1 MGVVTN
7 YPVWNVLDV
16 PLPEIKKD
24 AVIIF
29 PTETVYGI
37 GAFLSNAAGVERIF
51 EVKKRENKPLSLHV
65 PVAAGLEKYVEKISV
80 PAERALSLYAPG
92 PLMMIF
98 KLKAGLVFPARA
110 TANGNVGVRVFSN
123 FITASIVNAAGEP
136 LLATSA
142 NISGG
147 ASPKNFFDVPEE
159 LVDECDI
166 AIDNGPTMYQ
176 KDSTIIDFSGDVP
189 VMLREGAIG
198 FEELSDVLATNIRR
212 AI

>member
-1 MGVVTN
+1 VGIVAS
-7 YPVWNVLDV
+7 YPLWNVLDA

-24 AVIIF
+24 SVIIF

-37 GAFLSNAAGVERIF
+37 GAFLSNEAGVERIF
-51 EVKKRENKPLSLHV
+51 EAKKRENKPLSLHL
-65 PVAAGLEKYVEKISV
+65 ASSSGIEKFVESISV

-98 KLKAGLVFPARA
+98 KLKKGVIFPARA
-110 TANGNVGVRVFSN
+110 TANGNIGVRVFSN
-123 FITASIVNAAGEP
+123 FITASIINSSGEP

-147 ASPKNFFDVPEE
+147 ASPKCFFDIPEE

-176 KDSTIIDFSGDVP
+176 KDSTIVDFSGKIP
-189 VMLREGAIG
+189 VMLREGAIP
-198 FEELSDVLATNIRR
+198 FEELSDVLATNIGR
-212 AI
+212 AN

>member
-1 MGVVTN
+1 VGIIAN
-7 YPVWNVLDV
+7 YPLWNVLDAD
-16 PLPEIKKD
+16 LPDIKKD
-24 AVIIF
+24 SVIIF

-37 GAFLSNAAGVERIF
+37 GVFLSNEAGIERIF
-51 EVKKRENKPLSLHV
+51 EAKRRENKPLSLHL
-65 PVAAGLEKYVEKISV
+65 PGAAGIEKYVEKISV

-98 KLKAGLVFPARA
+98 KLKKGLVFPERA
-110 TANGNVGVRVFSN
+110 TANGNIGVRVFAN
-123 FITASIVNAAGEP
+123 FITASLINKIGEP

-147 ASPKNFFDVPEE
+147 PSPKTFFEVPEE
-159 LVDECDI
+159 LVDECDY

-176 KDSTIIDFSGDVP
+176 KDSTIIDFSGEVP
-189 VMLREGAIG
+189 VMLREGAIP

-212 AI
+212 TN

>member
-1 MGVVTN
+1 MGIVAS
-7 YPVWNVLDV
+7 YPLWNVLDV

-24 AVIIF
+24 SVIIF

-37 GAFLSNAAGVERIF
+37 GAFISNEAGIERIF
-51 EVKKRENKPLSLHV
+51 EVKKRENKPLSLHL
-65 PVAAGLEKYVEKISV
+65 AGACGIEKYVESISV

-98 KLKAGLVFPARA
+98 KLKKGIIFPERA

-123 FITASIVNAAGEP
+123 FISASIINAFGEP

-147 ASPKNFFDVPEE
+147 PSPKNFFDIPEE

-176 KDSTIIDFSGDVP
+176 KDSTIVDFSGDVP
-189 VMLREGAIG
+189 VMLREGAIT
-198 FEELSDVLATNIRR
+198 FEELADVLATSIRR
-212 AI
+212 AN